1 MPRKLIIDC
10 DPGIDDA
17 VALTMALFDPRL
29 EIVAVT
35 ACSGT
40 VDANRSTQNLQ
51 AIVEQLDPPRHPRL
65 GAARDPDDAPVSDG
79 CDLHGADGL
88 GNVHLTPVG
97 RQHVMP
103 SEKLIADRLKAEP
116 GQISILC
123 LGPLTGIAT
132 AFMRDPALID
142 LVDRIIIVGGSKDCI
157 GDVTPASEF
166 NMHFDPAAAAAVF
179 RSATTKTLVPLEA
192 TQQVTFGLELMDHL
206 PMRHSR
212 VGKLLHGILPHYFR
226 TLRQHRAQET
236 ISLQAAVGLL
246 TVLEPTLMTTE
257 PAAVDIEEHGTITR
271 GATIVDRRP
280 FARHRRDIE
289 LVVDIDIDAA
299 RQSIIQSL
307 RFAGQ
312 QSE

>member
-1 MPRKLIIDC
+1 MARKLIIDC

-40 VDANRSTQNLQ
+40 VDAARSTQNLQ

-97 RQHVMP
+97 RQHLMP

-116 GQISILC
+116 GQVSILC
-123 LGPLTGIAT
+123 LGPLTGVAT
-132 AFMRDPALID
+132 AFMRDPSLID
-142 LVDRIIIVGGSKDCI
+142 MVDRIIVVGGTKDGI

-166 NMHFDPAAAAAVF
+166 NMHFDPASAAAIF
-179 RSATTKTLVPLEA
+179 RSATTKTLVPLE
-192 TQQVTFGLELMDHL
+192 TTNQVTFGLDLIDQL
-206 PMRHSR
+206 PMRFTR
-212 VGKLLHGILPHYFR
+212 AGKLLHGILPHYFR
-226 TLRQHRAQET
+226 TLRQHRARET

-246 TVLEPTLMTTE
+246 TLTEPTIMTMEEATI
-257 PAAVDIEEHGTITR
+257 DIEEHGTVAR
-271 GATIVDRRP
+271 GATVIDRRS
-280 FARHRRDIE
+280 FARHRRDVE
-289 LVVDIDIDAA
+289 LVTAIDVDAA
-299 RQSIIQSL
+299 RQAVIHGL